1 MWELFSISF
10 TEQVIIWCRYRM
22 LASPAWYVHH
32 SSVKG
37 ATSSTTGLV
46 LYWLWSWSAWVW
58 AACHIHFFSS
68 GVKWHLG
75 CNKDHFSLCKAEEFF
90 SVSSSIF
97 GKGSQFFFNLA
108 HIRNWERHMNPCR
121 ALASATS
128 LRGNVFALGTGRWK
142 WGGNLFWGF
151 GVIVFCF
158 GGRRARGWGLVSGS
172 FFSRAVRRRLIC
184 LVKTGG

>member
-121 ALASATS
+121 ALASCYLS
-128 LRGNVFALGTGRWK
+128 KRKCVCFGYWPME
-142 WGGNLFWGF
+142 GGVEISF
-151 GVIVFCF
+151 GVLESSFSVLEEEGLEDGVSSLEVFSP
-158 GGRRARGWGLVSGS
+158 GQ
-172 FFSRAVRRRLIC
+172 
-184 LVKTGG
+184 